1 MESFYTA
8 VSRLQ
13 TKDEA
18 RLFLEDMC
26 SPAELS
32 ALEHRFTAARLLK
45 VGKTYQEISRET
57 NISSAIVS
65 RVNNVLQRGNGA
77 LRDAVDASPIHGET
91 GS

>member
-1 MESFYTA
+1 MESFYLA
-8 VSRLQ
+8 VSKLK
-13 TKDEA
+13 TEDEA

-32 ALEHRFTAARLLK
+32 ALEHRFTAAQMLDA
-45 VGKTYQEISRET
+45 GKTYQDIARET

-65 RVNNVLQRGNGA
+65 RVNNVLRRGNGA
-77 LRDAVDASPIHGET
+77 LRTAVG